1 MEEDEVVI
9 RVNNVSKEFA
19 IKNAD
24 RPFFALK
31 DVSFDVKRG
40 DVISIIGNNGSGKT
54 TLLRILSDIT
64 KPSKGEIL
72 LYGSSTSILDIGGNF
87 HPDLTG
93 RENVYLQLKLA
104 GKDKAESQKH
114 AQEVL
119 EFSEIGEFFDQPV
132 KHYSSGMF
140 LRLAFSLAFHIAS
153 DILILDEVLSVGDEG
168 FRLKC
173 QELLKRFAESGKT
186 IVFVSHNRHEILE
199 LSNKCIWLESGQIKK
214 VGLPAELL
222 GEYFAKHMDN
232 YEKKKKIIELD
243 ESDGA
248 SIDNG
253 TINMQWS
260 EADGPKDEFISIRQV
275 SVSSG
280 LNKEK
285 LFNSDPILLRF
296 LINKKVKAA
305 KIGAFFY
312 LQDIFYQPV
321 LVGHMLNNQGES
333 DLSTTT
339 GGFEGM
345 IEITCTIPSDFL
357 IPGKYYLVLRF
368 GMEENEWNNKS
379 IELFRFNKRLSFTV
393 YQGAGRIDLIEDISK
408 GAFRPK
414 LDWRLSLDGPKV

>member
-9 RVNNVSKEFA
+9 RINNVSKEFA
-19 IKNAD
+19 IKNANS
-24 RPFFALK
+24 PFFALK

-54 TLLRILSDIT
+54 TLLRILSNIT

-104 GKDKAESQKH
+104 GKDKAGSQKY

-119 EFSEIGEFFDQPV
+119 EFSEIGGFFDQPV

-173 QELLKRFAESGKT
+173 QELLRRFAESGKT

-199 LSNKCIWLESGQIKK
+199 LSNKCMWLESGQIKK

-222 GEYFAKHMDN
+222 GEYFANHRDN
-232 YEKKKKIIELD
+232 HEKKKKIIEPD
-243 ESDGA
+243 ESDKA

-253 TINMQWS
+253 AINMQWS
-260 EADGPKDEFISIRQV
+260 EADAPKDESISIREV

-285 LFNSDPILLRF
+285 LLNSDPILLRF
-296 LINKKVKAA
+296 LIHKKVKAA
-305 KIGAFFY
+305 KIGAFFF

-321 LVGHMLNNQGES
+321 LVGHMLNNQSES
-333 DLSTTT
+333 DLSITT

-345 IEITCTIPSDFL
+345 IEITCTIPADFL
-357 IPGKYYLVLRF
+357 IPGKYYLLLRF

-379 IELFRFNKRLSFTV
+379 KELFRFNNKLSFTV
-393 YQGAGRIDLIEDISK
+393 YQSSGRIDLIEDISK

>member
-1 MEEDEVVI
+1 MTEDEVVI
-9 RVNNVSKEFA
+9 RVNNISKKFA
-19 IKNAD
+19 ISNAEGS
-24 RPFFALK
+24 FFALK

-54 TLLRILSDIT
+54 TLLRILSNIT
-64 KPSKGEIL
+64 QPSNGEVL
-72 LYGSSTSILDIGGNF
+72 LYGSTTSILDVGGNF

-93 RENVYLQLKLA
+93 RENVHLQLKLA
-104 GKDKAESQKH
+104 GKGKAESQKH
-114 AQEVL
+114 AAEIL

-173 QELLKRFAESGKT
+173 QELLKQFADSGKT
-186 IVFVSHNRHEILE
+186 IVFVSHNRQEILE

-214 VGLPAELL
+214 VGLSADLL
-222 GEYFAKHMDN
+222 GEYFANHMDKH
-232 YEKKKKIIELD
+232 EKKKKIIELD
-243 ESDGA
+243 ESDEA

-253 TINMQWS
+253 TINMKWA
-260 EADGPKDEFISIRQV
+260 EADAPKDQFISIRGV

-285 LFNSDPILLRF
+285 LFNSDPILLKF
-296 LINKKVKAA
+296 QINKKAKSA
-305 KIGAFFY
+305 KIGAFFFI
-312 LQDIFYQPV
+312 QDIFYQPV
-321 LVGHMLNNQGES
+321 MVGHMLNNQGEN
-333 DLSTTT
+333 DLSLMT

-345 IEITCTIPSDFL
+345 IEIKCTIPPDFL
-357 IPGKYYLVLRF
+357 IPGKYYLLLRF
-368 GMEENEWNNKS
+368 GLEENEWTTNSK
-379 IELFRFNKRLSFTV
+379 ELFRFNKRLSFTV
-393 YQGAGRIDLIEDISK
+393 YPVSGRLDLIEDVSK

-414 LDWRLSLDGPKV
+414 LDWQLSIDGPK